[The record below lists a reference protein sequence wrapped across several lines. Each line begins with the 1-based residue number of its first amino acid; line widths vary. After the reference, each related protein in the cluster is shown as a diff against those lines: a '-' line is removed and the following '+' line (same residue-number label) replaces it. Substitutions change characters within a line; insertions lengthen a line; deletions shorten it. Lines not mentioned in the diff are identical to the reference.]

1 MLESEVEAILINEY
15 GYNRL
20 ESFNS
25 GVYRGHIYNIQRFLI
40 FLLGGI

>member
-20 ESFNS
+20 EAS
-25 GVYRGHIYNIQRFLI
+25 RLI
-40 FLLGGI
+40 VEYIEVISITSKGS